1 MKLRV
6 ERIAL
11 QIQREISDIVQ
22 HHLKDPRVGFVTVT
36 DVELSNDMS
45 YAKVFVSVMGT
56 PTQKEE
62 SMLGLER
69 ARGFIRSEIGNRIRL
84 RVTPEIQ
91 FRLDQSIDYS
101 ARIEHVLHEILPRDD
116 AQKAIREGEDDDR

>member
-1 MKLRV
+1 M

-11 QIQREISDIVQ
+11 QLQREISDIVQ
-22 HHLKDPRVGFVTVT
+22 HHLKDPRIGFVTVT
-36 DVELSNDMS
+36 DVELSNDMGH
-45 YAKVFVSVMGT
+45 AKVFVSVMGSAE
-56 PTQKEE
+56 QKQE
-62 SMLGLER
+62 SMHALER

-84 RVTPEIQ
+84 RVTPELQ

-116 AQKAIREGEDDDR
+116 ARKAVREGDDGDQ